1 MSRTRQYMSW
11 ILNPFHAPQVEE
23 LYDMLSTGS
32 ATAQGL
38 YLNLG
43 YWREAESID
52 QASDALAALLADAV
66 AMGPEDVVV
75 DVGFGFA
82 DQDIFWAQH
91 YQPRK
96 IIGLNVTP
104 SQVKLAQQRV
114 KDHHLEGQ
122 IDLREG
128 SATQMPL
135 EDNSADCVLALESA
149 FHFRSREKFF
159 REALRVLRPGG
170 LLATADIVP
179 TPPAPLAL
187 ERLKQ
192 RITWGWAARKFA
204 MAKENAYPRDIYRQM
219 LDACGFEE
227 FSVQSIRDDV
237 YAPLHYWLRANP
249 QALERL
255 HFAARMAARL
265 SLRASAQTAYAG
277 LDYVLARGR
286 KPEGRL

>member
-1 MSRTRQYMSW
+1 MSRTRKYLSW

-32 ATAQGL
+32 ATDQGL

-43 YWREAESID
+43 YWQEAEDID
-52 QASDALAALLADAV
+52 QASDALAALLADSV
-66 AMGPEDVVV
+66 ALGPGDVAL

-82 DQDIFWAQH
+82 DQDLFWAQR
-91 YQPRK
+91 YRPER

-104 SQVKLAQQRV
+104 SQVSLARQRV
-114 KDHHLEGQ
+114 EELELGEQ

-135 EDNSADCVLALESA
+135 EDNSVDCVLALESA
-149 FHFRSREKFF
+149 FHFRSRERFF

-170 LLATADIVP
+170 RLATADIIP
-179 TPPAPLAL
+179 LPPASFAL

-192 RITWGWAARKFA
+192 RITWSWAARKFA
-204 MAKENAYPRDIYRQM
+204 MARENAYPRDIYRQM
-219 LDACGFEE
+219 LDACGFAQ
-227 FSVQSIRDDV
+227 FSVQSIRDNV
-237 YAPLHYWLRANP
+237 YSPLHMWLRDNP
-249 QALERL
+249 QALSRL

-265 SLRASAQTAYAG
+265 SLRVSPETAYAG
-277 LDYVLARGR
+277 LDYVLARAR
-286 KPEGRL
+286 KPDG